1 METQLVHIII
11 YLLGKHPRFFR
22 ITSMAQRPYAFRT
35 EALDVCLSM
44 FEKQSTGMDEMGII
58 VFFFFTIPK
67 TVEAFLRIKSGS
79 QVWAWLPV
87 WANPVLS
94 ACFHTLSPSL
104 PFSPP
109 SIPKLSGTLSLSHFH
124 PAAPSITPLCFGLST
139 RSCLKK

>member
-1 METQLVHIII
+1 
-11 YLLGKHPRFFR
+11 
-22 ITSMAQRPYAFRT
+22 MAQRLYAFRT
-35 EALDVCLSM
+35 EALDVCFSI

-58 VFFFFTIPK
+58 VFFFFTIQK

-104 PFSPP
+104 LFSPP
-109 SIPKLSGTLSLSHFH
+109 SIPNSPGLYLFLIFTLLLPPLLPCALGS
-124 PAAPSITPLCFGLST
+124 PRAPVL
-139 RSCLKK
+139 RSDAGII